1 MLNQASEPSLMD
13 ENIELVFLGTGNAFS
28 MDNRYWS
35 SILVNDRILLD
46 ASPMVVPHMKR
57 LGKNLTNL
65 EYIFITHFH
74 ADHFFGLPYIFLD
87 FGYLIEKSL
96 PLTII
101 GPPAL
106 MDRITRITELGF
118 SGLSE
123 KLRGRLEVNYNEVAK
138 PGLYSVS
145 GLDFTAERMKHGN
158 TETFGYKFTE
168 AGKTIAYTGDTDLCD
183 GVIELGLESDV
194 LIIEMSNPN
203 NDVPGHMNLEKLKQL
218 REKLSSNVK
227 IILNHIGEFAGEI
240 PKYDNVYIP
249 QDLEVLRV

>member
-1 MLNQASEPSLMD
+1 VD

-57 LGKNLTNL
+57 LGKKLINL

-118 SGLSE
+118 SGLSK
-123 KLRGRLEVNYNEVAK
+123 KLRGRLEVNYNEIAK
-138 PGLYSVS
+138 PGLFSVS
-145 GLDFTAERMKHGN
+145 GLDFTAERMKHGDI
-158 TETFGYKFTE
+158 ESFGYKFTE

-218 REKLSSNVK
+218 REKLSPNVK
-227 IILNHIGEFAGEI
+227 IILNHIGEFAGEM

-249 QDLEVLRV
+249 HDLEVLMV